1 MTRKTW
7 MVGALCAALLPLA
20 AMAQADGPSAPAD
33 MPAHFHGMH
42 GGHDSALLQGVTL
55 TDTQRTQIQTI
66 HQAGWAAAKPLMQ
79 QLRATEE
86 QITAALL
93 ASGNVNSS
101 QLAALQSTASALHAQ
116 LDQQRL
122 STELQ
127 VRALLTSAQVAQA
140 ASTRAQ
146 MQSLHQQMHS
156 LMHAGAESSTAQ

>member
-20 AMAQADGPSAPAD
+20 ALAQPGDAPEG
-33 MPAHFHGMH
+33 MMHFHGGH
-42 GGHDSALLQGVTL
+42 GDSALLTGVAL
-55 TDTQRTQIQTI
+55 TDTQRSQIQTI
-66 HQAGWAAAKPLMQ
+66 HQTNWAAAKPLMQ

-101 QLAALQSTASALHAQ
+101 QLAALQSTASSIHAQ

-127 VRALLTSAQVAQA
+127 VRAVLTSAQVAQA
-140 ASTRAQ
+140 ATNHAQ
-146 MQSLHQQMHS
+146 MESLHQQMHS
-156 LMHAGAESSTAQ
+156 LMHAGAQSSTEQ

>member
-20 AMAQADGPSAPAD
+20 ALAQPGDAPEG
-33 MPAHFHGMH
+33 MMHFHGGH
-42 GGHDSALLQGVTL
+42 GPDSALLGGVTL

-66 HQAGWAAAKPLMQ
+66 HQTNWAAAKPLMQ

-86 QITAALL
+86 QITEALL
-93 ASGNVNSS
+93 ASGSVNSS
-101 QLAALQSTASALHAQ
+101 QLAALQSTASSLKAQ

-127 VRALLTSAQVAQA
+127 IRAVLTSTQIAQA
-140 ASTRAQ
+140 AATRSQ
-146 MQSLHQQMHS
+146 MESLHQQMHS
-156 LMHAGAESSTAQ
+156 LMHAGAQSSTEQ